1 MTRHPSPVRFAIAAC
16 IASAVLASAPRALAG
31 PSEAFH
37 GPGGTMGLLY
47 PLESGAPPSPAVL
60 IVHDALGLDQRS
72 HRYVAQL
79 NAAGLLV
86 LEVELR
92 ANPPDGLAEPLPGE
106 AEAAELLTHAI
117 TALARDP
124 RVDPMR
130 IGALGFGIGARAV
143 ALAPPAEDGRATI
156 VARLLLYPGCASLRD
171 LLRASS
177 HASRTAP
184 SPVLVLH
191 GEDDPANAPA
201 ECHELSAALGSTA
214 SVRRISYRGAT
225 YAWDPPADGGERV
238 RRTAMAGPRGHHLGA
253 TMAGTRGTHGHEGGR
268 VLRPRAPRGGRAPRV
283 IGCRGRSISQS
294 RRSSDLPPSRS
305 SRTLTVVSRFDDHQ
319 ASCGGRMLGEESVR
333 R

>member
-1 MTRHPSPVRFAIAAC
+1 MARHPSPLHSAIAAC
-16 IASAVLASAPRALAG
+16 IALAILVAAPRALAG

-37 GPGGTMGLLY
+37 GPGGMTGLLH
-47 PLESGAPPSPAVL
+47 PPETGALPSPAVL

-72 HRYVAQL
+72 HRYIAQL

-106 AEAAELLTHAI
+106 AETAGLLTHAI

-124 RVDPMR
+124 RVDPTR

-171 LLRASS
+171 LLRVSS
-177 HASRTAP
+177 HASRTAL

-201 ECHELSAALGSTA
+201 ECDELSAALGSTA

-225 YAWDPPADGGERV
+225 YGW
-238 RRTAMAGPRGHHLGA
+238 
-253 TMAGTRGTHGHEGGR
+253 
-268 VLRPRAPRGGRAPRV
+268 
-283 IGCRGRSISQS
+283 
-294 RRSSDLPPSRS
+294 DLPQTAGSAYAGQPWPGREGTISVQPWPELAELTATKAAAFFA
-305 SRTLTVVSRFDDHQ
+305 RTLH
-319 ASCGGRMLGEESVR
+319 AAAAR
-333 R
+333 RD